1 MVLPNINALADSPSR
16 EAARLQALQQYELLD
31 TSAEQELDELT
42 ELASQL
48 CGVPISLIT
57 LVAEKRQWFKSK
69 VGLDLSETPRTVSF
83 CHHAITDSQV
93 FEVMD
98 ARTDYRFQDNPLVTG
113 NPNIR
118 FYAGMPLITPQG
130 HALGTLCIIDTEP
143 RILTIEQRQALEVL
157 ARQVMLHFELRRSR
171 LEREKE
177 KQKLYQ
183 VLAELQQV
191 KTQVENLPAAAG
203 TQDRLLALQEKLEN
217 VVQRLETLA
226 SA

>member
-1 MVLPNINALADSPSR
+1 MVSPNINALADFPSR

-69 VGLDLSETPRTVSF
+69 VGLALSETPRTVSF
-83 CHHAITDSQV
+83 CHHAITDNQV

-143 RILTIEQRQALEVL
+143 RVLTIEQRQALEVL

-171 LEREKE
+171 LERERE

-183 VLAELQQV
+183 ALAELQQV